1 VLEDLFAYS
10 VVLRNATTFKL
21 PFSSP
26 AHAPHLPR
34 PDYNLIIS
42 SSPLHDMNVKAN
54 AQIMSTS
61 SCMPFSSQKLGELLH
76 QITDDIFTHL
86 LDLSGAVQGVLS
98 DLNVTDEVALCAV
111 GPTTQL
117 GMVQRAL
124 ESQGIKVALDSPAD
138 IANADSN
145 LIAITGMSGRFPGAE
160 NLDQFWESL
169 QAGENLYKEVYQLHI
184 PFPHV

>member
-1 VLEDLFAYS
+1 
-10 VVLRNATTFKL
+10 
-21 PFSSP
+21 
-26 AHAPHLPR
+26 
-34 PDYNLIIS
+34 
-42 SSPLHDMNVKAN
+42 MNVKAN

-86 LDLSGAVQGVLS
+86 LDLSGTVQGVLS

-111 GPTTQL
+111 
-117 GMVQRAL
+117 
-124 ESQGIKVALDSPAD
+124 
-138 IANADSN
+138 ADSN